1 MCQTR
6 PPQGC
11 AEPRSLLFA
20 NKMITPK
27 EAIEFHESREHGVI
41 KSRSWPVVK
50 RFVEKTGRF
59 PHGIEFE
66 WLPLTTKKGN
76 QKEQQ
81 LESKGLSHSRA
92 DCKTLHCWKPFVVEI
107 LRNEL
112 LGPGCH

>member
-59 PHGIEFE
+59 PSRDLFKRMIS
-66 WLPLTTKKGN
+66 PLYKKGERKN
-76 QKEQQ
+76 YQKMI
-81 LESKGLSHSRA
+81 ESARW
-92 DCKTLHCWKPFVVEI
+92 KTLTNPKTK
-107 LRNEL
+107 
-112 LGPGCH
+112 